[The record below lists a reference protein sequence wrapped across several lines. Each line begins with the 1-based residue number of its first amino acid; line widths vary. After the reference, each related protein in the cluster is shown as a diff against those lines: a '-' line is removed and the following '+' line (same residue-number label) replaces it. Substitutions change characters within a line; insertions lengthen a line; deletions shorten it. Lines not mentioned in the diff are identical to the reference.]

1 MISCSGCTKKVLDFS
16 HKDLGF
22 WVVNRRW
29 FVVCPYDAPQNDSE
43 KVSHVTPQCI
53 RSSPRLVWY
62 VQNMS
67 SMDAYHDLLCSTMPV
82 LFRLSSFRSV
92 FYFWHENAINAS
104 PQLSKPNYLQEK
116 YSDNRIGL
124 GARIIFR
131 RPIAVRYLKINSTVS
146 GLAHDRKPFFS
157 CQMDDSYVVSSNW
170 YTNPSSWTDST
181 RMAERCQIASQLI
194 GSLCNG
200 IYDVEPEVILNLCTN
215 SNRSCSWSNL
225 KNCALW
231 VSKEGRWSKF
241 TST

>member
-1 MISCSGCTKKVLDFS
+1 MLHKMILKRSVMLPHNVF
-16 HKDLGF
+16 DLHHD
-22 WVVNRRW
+22 W
-29 FVVCPYDAPQNDSE
+29 FDTYKTWAPWMLITIFFAPQCLFYFDSPP
-43 KVSHVTPQCI
+43 S
-53 RSSPRLVWY
+53 
-62 VQNMS
+62 
-67 SMDAYHDLLCSTMPV
+67 DL
-82 LFRLSSFRSV
+82 F

-200 IYDVEPEVILNLCTN
+200 IYDVEPEVILKLCTN

-225 KNCALW
+225 KKCALW